1 MSIDEIELTQRLVQ
15 TPGLSGAEGDVA
27 DRVEE
32 AMNALG
38 FRRVYRDAL
47 GNVIGFVGPQAEATA
62 LLFDAHMDVVPV
74 AGEWRMDP
82 YGGEIVD
89 GRLYGRG
96 STDMKGALAAAICGA
111 AAAAKSG
118 RLSRQVAVSAT
129 VLEETLECAALAAVV
144 ESIRPEQ
151 VIICEPSNLT
161 IKLGQKGRAEIL
173 LTIEGIPAHAAF
185 PDRGKNPIQ
194 LAAEAL
200 EALKKIKFPKDPF
213 IGEAILV
220 ATDII
225 SDPYP
230 SISLIPQ
237 QVTIRFDRR
246 TIPGETED
254 VILNQILEALKNIDD
269 QAFSVSVTR
278 DTVQAY
284 TGKVIEA
291 PRLFA
296 AWKVEK
302 DIPLV
307 RAAEAGVT
315 AAGLTPAFGFWGF
328 CTNGS
333 ETAGKRNIP
342 TIGLGPG
349 IEDDAHIADESISIA
364 ELKKAKIAYEHLILH
379 LTTDRKGE

>member
-1 MSIDEIELTQRLVQ
+1 MSFDEIELTQRLVQ
-15 TPGLSGAEGDVA
+15 TPGLSGAEGEVA
-27 DRVEE
+27 DQVED

-38 FRRVYRDAL
+38 FRNVYRDAL
-47 GNVIGFVGPQAEATA
+47 GDVVGFVGPQTETTA

-74 AGEWRMDP
+74 AGKWRMDP
-82 YGGEIVD
+82 FGGEIVD

-96 STDMKGALAAAICGA
+96 STDMKGALAAVICGA

-118 RLSRQVAVSAT
+118 KLSRQVAVSAT
-129 VLEETLECAALAAVV
+129 VLEETLECAALGAVV
-144 ESIRPEQ
+144 EQVRPEQ
-151 VIICEPSNLT
+151 VVICEPSNLT

-194 LAAEAL
+194 LAAKALDAL
-200 EALKKIKFPKDPF
+200 EKIEFPKDPF

-230 SISLIPQ
+230 SISLIPPK
-237 QVTIRFDRR
+237 VTVRFDRR
-246 TIPGETED
+246 TVPGETED
-254 VILNQILEALKNIDD
+254 GILNQILDALKSIDG
-269 QAFSVSVTR
+269 QAFSLSVTR

-284 TGKVIEA
+284 TGEVIEA
-291 PRLFA
+291 PRNFA
-296 AWKVEK
+296 AWKVER

-307 RAAEAGVT
+307 KAAEAGII
-315 AAGLTPAFGFWGF
+315 AAGLEPKFGFWGF

-349 IEDDAHIADESISIA
+349 IEDDAHIADESISVE
-364 ELKKAKIAYEHLILH
+364 ELRKAKIVYEQLVLN
-379 LTTDRKGE
+379 LAAQ

>member
-1 MSIDEIELTQRLVQ
+1 MVIRLDEIEFAQKLVQ
-15 TPGLSGAEGDVA
+15 TPSLSGSEGAVA
-27 DRVEE
+27 DLVEDT
-32 AMNALG
+32 MTALG
-38 FRRVYRDAL
+38 FRSVFRDAL
-47 GNVIGFVGPQAEATA
+47 GNVVGVVGPEAETTA

-74 AGEWRMDP
+74 AGEWQMDP
-82 YGGEIVD
+82 FGGEIVD

-118 RLSRQVAVSAT
+118 RLVRQVAVSAT
-129 VLEETLECAALAAVV
+129 VLEESLECAALGAVV
-144 ESIRPEQ
+144 EQVKPEQ
-151 VIICEPSNLT
+151 VVICEPSNLN

-173 LTIEGIPAHAAF
+173 LTIKGIPAHAAF

-194 LAAEAL
+194 LAAKALDAL
-200 EALKKIKFPKDPF
+200 EKIEFPKDPF

-230 SISLIPQ
+230 SISIIPP
-237 QVTIRFDRR
+237 QVTVRFDRR

-254 VILNQILEALKNIDD
+254 SILNQILDSLKSIDD
-269 QAFSVSVTR
+269 QAFSLSVTR
-278 DTVQAY
+278 NKVQAY
-284 TGKVIEA
+284 TGEVIEA
-291 PRLFA
+291 PRIFA
-296 AWKVEK
+296 AWKVER

-307 RAAEAGVT
+307 KAAEAGII
-315 AAGLTPAFGFWGF
+315 AAGLTPEFGFWGF

-333 ETAGKRNIP
+333 ETAGKRKIP

-349 IEDDAHIADESISIA
+349 IEDDAHIADESISVE
-364 ELKKAKIAYEHLILH
+364 ELKKAKIVYEHLVLN
-379 LTTDRKGE
+379 LAAD

>member
-1 MSIDEIELTQRLVQ
+1 MAMSIDEIELTQRLVQ
-15 TPGLSGAEGDVA
+15 TPGLSGAEGAVA
-27 DRVEE
+27 DRVED

-47 GNVIGFVGPQAEATA
+47 GNVVGFVGPEAETAA
-62 LLFDAHMDVVPV
+62 LLFDAHMDVVPA

-82 YGGEIVD
+82 FGGEIID

-96 STDMKGALAAAICGA
+96 STDTKGGLAAAICGA

-129 VLEETLECAALAAVV
+129 VLEETLEGAALGAVV
-144 ESIRPEQ
+144 ESVKPEQ
-151 VIICEPSNLT
+151 VVICEPSNLT

-173 LTIEGIPAHAAF
+173 LTVAGIPAHAAF
-185 PDRGKNPIQ
+185 PARGKNPIL
-194 LAAEAL
+194 LAAKGLAAL
-200 EALKKIKFPKDPF
+200 DKIELPKDPF

-230 SISLIPQ
+230 SISLIPP
-237 QVTIRFDRR
+237 QVTVRFDRR
-246 TIPGETED
+246 TLPGETEE
-254 VILNQILEALKNIDD
+254 VILDQILNVLKRIDD
-269 QAFSVSVTR
+269 RAFSLAVTR
-278 DTVQAY
+278 DRVRAY
-284 TGKVIEA
+284 TGKAIEA
-291 PRLFA
+291 PRLFV
-296 AWKVEK
+296 AWKVDK

-307 RAAEAGVT
+307 KAAEAGVI
-315 AAGLTPAFGFWGF
+315 AAGLAPEFGSWGF

-333 ETAGKRNIP
+333 ETAGKRKIP

-349 IEDDAHIADESISIA
+349 IEDDAHIADESISVEKI
-364 ELKKAKIAYEHLILH
+364 KKAKIAYEHLILN
-379 LTTDRKGE
+379 LAID

>member
-15 TPGLSGAEGDVA
+15 TPGLSGAEGEVA
-27 DRVEE
+27 DRVED

-47 GNVIGFVGPQAEATA
+47 GNVVGFVGPEAETAA
-62 LLFDAHMDVVPV
+62 LLFDAHMDVVPA

-82 YGGEIVD
+82 FGGEIID

-96 STDMKGALAAAICGA
+96 STDTKGGLAAAICGA

-129 VLEETLECAALAAVV
+129 VLEETLEGAALGAVV
-144 ESIRPEQ
+144 ESVKPEQ
-151 VIICEPSNLT
+151 VVICEPSNLT

-173 LTIEGIPAHAAF
+173 LTVAGIPAHAAF
-185 PDRGKNPIQ
+185 PARGKNPIL
-194 LAAEAL
+194 LAAKGLAAL
-200 EALKKIKFPKDPF
+200 DKIELPKDPF

-230 SISLIPQ
+230 SISLIPP
-237 QVTIRFDRR
+237 QVTVRFDRR
-246 TIPGETED
+246 TLPGETEE
-254 VILNQILEALKNIDD
+254 VILDQILNVLKRIDD
-269 QAFSVSVTR
+269 RAFSLAVTR
-278 DTVQAY
+278 DRVRAY
-284 TGKVIEA
+284 TGKAIEA
-291 PRLFA
+291 PRLFV
-296 AWKVEK
+296 AWKVDK

-307 RAAEAGVT
+307 KAAEAGVI
-315 AAGLTPAFGFWGF
+315 AAGLAPEFGSWGF

-333 ETAGKRNIP
+333 ETAGKRKIP

-349 IEDDAHIADESISIA
+349 IEGDAHIADESISVEEI
-364 ELKKAKIAYEHLILH
+364 KKAKIVYEHLVLK
-379 LTTDRKGE
+379 LATK

>member
-1 MSIDEIELTQRLVQ
+1 MSFDEIGLTQRLVQ
-15 TPGLSGAEGDVA
+15 TPGLSGAEGEVA
-27 DRVEE
+27 DRVED

-38 FRRVYRDAL
+38 FRSVFRDEF
-47 GNVIGFVGPQAEATA
+47 GNVIGLVGPEEETTA

-82 YGGEIVD
+82 FGGEIID

-96 STDMKGALAAAICGA
+96 STDMKGGLAAVICGA

-129 VLEETLECAALAAVV
+129 VLEETLEGVALGAVV
-144 ESIRPEQ
+144 ESVRPQQ
-151 VIICEPSNLT
+151 VVICEPSNLT

-173 LTIEGIPAHAAF
+173 LTVEGIPAHAAF
-185 PDRGKNPIQ
+185 PARGKNPIT
-194 LAAEAL
+194 LAAKAL
-200 EALKKIKFPKDPF
+200 DVLEKIEFPKDPF
-213 IGEAILV
+213 IGQAILV

-225 SDPYP
+225 TDPYP
-230 SISLIPQ
+230 SISLIPP
-237 QVTIRFDRR
+237 QVTVRFDRR
-246 TIPGETED
+246 TLPGETEEK
-254 VILNQILEALKNIDD
+254 ILNQILNALKSIDD
-269 QAFSVSVTR
+269 HAFSLAVTR

-296 AWKVEK
+296 AWKVER
-302 DIPLV
+302 DILLV
-307 RAAEAGVT
+307 KAAEAGVM
-315 AAGLTPAFGFWGF
+315 AAGLAPKFGSWGF

-333 ETAGKRNIP
+333 ETAGKRKIP

-349 IEDDAHIADESISIA
+349 AEDDAHIADESISVE
-364 ELKKAKIAYEHLILH
+364 ELRQAKIAYEHLMLN
-379 LTTDRKGE
+379 LATD

>member
-1 MSIDEIELTQRLVQ
+1 MVMSLDEIELTQRLVQ
-15 TPGLSGAEGDVA
+15 TPGLSGAEGEVA
-27 DRVEE
+27 DRVED
-32 AMNALG
+32 AMNMLG
-38 FRRVYRDAL
+38 FRNVYRDEL
-47 GNVIGFVGPQAEATA
+47 GNVVGFVGPQAETTA

-82 YGGEIVD
+82 FGGEIVD

-96 STDMKGALAAAICGA
+96 STDMKGALAAALCGA

-129 VLEETLECAALAAVV
+129 VLEETLEGAALGVVV
-144 ESIRPEQ
+144 ESVKPEQ
-151 VIICEPSNLT
+151 VVICEPSNLA

-173 LTIEGIPAHAAF
+173 LTVEGIPAHAAF
-185 PDRGKNPIQ
+185 PARGKNPITI
-194 LAAEAL
+194 AAKALDAL
-200 EALKKIKFPKDPF
+200 EKIELPKDPF

-230 SISLIPQ
+230 SISLIPPK
-237 QVTIRFDRR
+237 VTIRFDRR
-246 TIPGETED
+246 TLPGETEES
-254 VILNQILEALKNIDD
+254 ILNQILNALESIDD
-269 QAFSVSVTR
+269 HAFSLALTR

-291 PRLFA
+291 PRLFT

-307 RAAEAGVT
+307 KAAEAGVM
-315 AAGLTPAFGFWGF
+315 AAGIEPKFGFWAF

-333 ETAGKRNIP
+333 ETAGKREIP

-349 IEDDAHIADESISIA
+349 IEDDAHIADESISVE
-364 ELKKAKIAYEHLILH
+364 ELRKAKIVYEHLVLN
-379 LTTDRKGE
+379 LATG

>member
-1 MSIDEIELTQRLVQ
+1 MVIRLDEIEFAQKLVQ
-15 TPGLSGAEGDVA
+15 TPSLSGSEGAVA
-27 DRVEE
+27 GIVED

-38 FRRVYRDAL
+38 FRSVFRDAL
-47 GNVIGFVGPQAEATA
+47 GNVVGAVGPEAETTA
-62 LLFDAHMDVVPV
+62 LLFDAHMDVVPP
-74 AGEWRMDP
+74 AGEWQMDP
-82 YGGEIVD
+82 FGGEIVD

-118 RLSRQVAVSAT
+118 RLVRQVAVSAT
-129 VLEETLECAALAAVV
+129 VLEESLECAALGAVV
-144 ESIRPEQ
+144 ENLRPAQ
-151 VIICEPSNLT
+151 VVICEPSNLT

-194 LAAEAL
+194 LAAKAL
-200 EALKKIKFPKDPF
+200 DTLEKIELPEDPL
-213 IGEAILV
+213 IGKAILV

-237 QVTIRFDRR
+237 QVTVRFDRR
-246 TIPGETED
+246 TLPGETEEI
-254 VILNQILEALKNIDD
+254 ILNQILNALQSIDD
-269 QAFSVSVTR
+269 RAFSLSVTR
-278 DTVQAY
+278 DTVQTY

-296 AWKVEK
+296 AWKVER

-307 RAAEAGVT
+307 KAAEAGVI
-315 AAGLTPAFGFWGF
+315 AAGIEPKFGFWGF

-349 IEDDAHIADESISIA
+349 TEDDAHIADESISVE
-364 ELKKAKIAYEHLILH
+364 ELRKAKIAYEHLVLN
-379 LTTDRKGE
+379 LAND

>member
-1 MSIDEIELTQRLVQ
+1 MSFDEIELTQRLVQ
-15 TPGLSGAEGDVA
+15 TPGLSGAEGEVA
-27 DRVEE
+27 DRVED

-38 FRRVYRDAL
+38 FRNVYRDGL
-47 GNVIGFVGPQAEATA
+47 GNVVGFVGPQAGTTA

-74 AGEWRMDP
+74 AGEWKMDP
-82 YGGEIVD
+82 FGGEIVD

-129 VLEETLECAALAAVV
+129 VLEETLECAALGAVV
-144 ESIRPEQ
+144 EQVKPEQ
-151 VIICEPSNLT
+151 VVICEPSNLT

-194 LAAEAL
+194 LAAKALDAL
-200 EALKKIKFPKDPF
+200 EKIEFPKDPF

-230 SISLIPQ
+230 SISLIPPH
-237 QVTIRFDRR
+237 VTIRFDRR

-254 VILNQILEALKNIDD
+254 SILNQILNELKRIDEH
-269 QAFSVSVTR
+269 AFSLSVTR
-278 DTVQAY
+278 DTVQTY

-291 PRLFA
+291 PRIFA
-296 AWKVEK
+296 AWKVERG
-302 DIPLV
+302 IPLV
-307 RAAEAGVT
+307 KAAEAGVS
-315 AAGLTPAFGFWGF
+315 AAGLTPEFGFWGF

-349 IEDDAHIADESISIA
+349 TEDDAHIADESIDVE
-364 ELKKAKIAYEHLILH
+364 ELKKAKIVYEHLILN
-379 LTTDRKGE
+379 LAT

>member
-1 MSIDEIELTQRLVQ
+1 MVIRLDEIEFAQKLVQ
-15 TPGLSGAEGDVA
+15 TPSLSGAEGAVA
-27 DRVEE
+27 DLVEDT
-32 AMNALG
+32 MTALG
-38 FRRVYRDAL
+38 FRSVFRDAL
-47 GNVIGFVGPQAEATA
+47 GNVVGVVGPEAETTA

-74 AGEWRMDP
+74 AGEWQMDP
-82 YGGEIVD
+82 FGGEIVD

-118 RLSRQVAVSAT
+118 RLVRQVAVSAT
-129 VLEETLECAALAAVV
+129 VLEESLECAALGAVV
-144 ESIRPEQ
+144 EQVRPEQ
-151 VIICEPSNLT
+151 VVICEPSNLT

-194 LAAEAL
+194 LTAKALDAL
-200 EALKKIKFPKDPF
+200 EKIEFPEDPF
-213 IGEAILV
+213 IGKAILV

-237 QVTIRFDRR
+237 QVTVRFDRR

-254 VILNQILEALKNIDD
+254 GILNQILNALQIIDD
-269 QAFSVSVTR
+269 QAFSLSVTQ

-291 PRLFA
+291 PRIFA
-296 AWKVEK
+296 AWKVER

-307 RAAEAGVT
+307 KAAQAAVI
-315 AAGLTPAFGFWGF
+315 AAGLEPKFGSWAF

-333 ETAGKRNIP
+333 ETAGKRKIP

-349 IEDDAHIADESISIA
+349 IEDDAHIADESISVE
-364 ELKKAKIAYEHLILH
+364 ELRQAKIVYEQLILN
-379 LTTDRKGE
+379 LATG

>member
-1 MSIDEIELTQRLVQ
+1 MSFDEIELTQRLVQ
-15 TPGLSGAEGDVA
+15 TPGLSGAEGEVA
-27 DRVEE
+27 DQVED

-38 FRRVYRDAL
+38 FRDVYRDAL
-47 GNVIGFVGPQAEATA
+47 GNIVGFVGPQAKTTA

-74 AGEWRMDP
+74 AGEWQMDP
-82 YGGEIVD
+82 FGGEVVD

-96 STDMKGALAAAICGA
+96 STDMKGALAAVICAA

-129 VLEETLECAALAAVV
+129 VLEETLECAALGAVV
-144 ESIRPEQ
+144 EQ
-151 VIICEPSNLT
+151 VKPRQVVICEPSNLT

-173 LTIEGIPAHAAF
+173 MTIEGIPAHAAF

-194 LAAEAL
+194 LAAKALDAL
-200 EALKKIKFPKDPF
+200 EKIEFPKDPF

-230 SISLIPQ
+230 SISLIPP

-254 VILNQILEALKNIDD
+254 SILNQILNELKRIDAR
-269 QAFSVSVTR
+269 AFSLSVTR

-291 PRLFA
+291 PRIFA
-296 AWKVEK
+296 AWKVER

-307 RAAEAGVT
+307 KAAEAGVI
-315 AAGLTPAFGFWGF
+315 AAGLTPEFGFWGF

-349 IEDDAHIADESISIA
+349 TEDDAHIADESIDIE
-364 ELKKAKIAYEHLILH
+364 ELRKAKIVYEHLILN
-379 LTTDRKGE
+379 LATD

>member
-1 MSIDEIELTQRLVQ
+1 MSFDEIELAQKLIQ
-15 TPGLSGAEGDVA
+15 TPGLSGAEGEVA
-27 DRVEE
+27 DRVED

-38 FRRVYRDAL
+38 FRNVYRDAL
-47 GNVIGFVGPQAEATA
+47 GNVVGLVGPQAETTA

-96 STDMKGALAAAICGA
+96 STDMKGALAAAICGT

-118 RLSRQVAVSAT
+118 RLRRQVAVSAT
-129 VLEETLECAALAAVV
+129 VLEEILECAALGAVV
-144 ESIRPEQ
+144 EQVKPEQ
-151 VIICEPSNLT
+151 VVICEPSNLT

-194 LAAEAL
+194 LAAKALDAL
-200 EALKKIKFPKDPF
+200 EKIEFPRDPF

-230 SISLIPQ
+230 SISLIPP

-254 VILNQILEALKNIDD
+254 SIFNQILNELKSIDD
-269 QAFSVSVTR
+269 HAFSLSVTR

-291 PRLFA
+291 PRIFA
-296 AWKVEK
+296 AWKVER

-307 RAAEAGVT
+307 KAAESAVI
-315 AAGLTPAFGFWGF
+315 AAGLTPEFGFWGF

-349 IEDDAHIADESISIA
+349 TEDDAHIADESIDVE
-364 ELKKAKIAYEHLILH
+364 ELRKAKKVYEHLILN
-379 LTTDRKGE
+379 LATN

>member
-1 MSIDEIELTQRLVQ
+1 MSFDEIELTQRLVQ
-15 TPGLSGAEGDVA
+15 TPGLSGAEGEVA

-38 FRRVYRDAL
+38 FRNVHRDEL
-47 GNVIGFVGPQAEATA
+47 GNVVGFVGPQAKTTA

-82 YGGEIVD
+82 FGGEIVD

-96 STDMKGALAAAICGA
+96 STDMKGALAAVLCGA

-129 VLEETLECAALAAVV
+129 VLEETLECAALGAVV
-144 ESIRPEQ
+144 EQVRPEQ
-151 VIICEPSNLT
+151 VVICEPSNLT

-173 LTIEGIPAHAAF
+173 LTVEGIPAHAAF

-194 LAAEAL
+194 LAAKALDAL
-200 EALKKIKFPKDPF
+200 EKIEFPKDPF

-230 SISLIPQ
+230 SISLIPT
-237 QVTIRFDRR
+237 QVSVRFDRR

-254 VILNQILEALKNIDD
+254 SILNQILSELKSIDEH
-269 QAFSVSVTR
+269 AFSLSVTR

-296 AWKVEK
+296 AWKVER

-307 RAAEAGVT
+307 KAAEAGVI
-315 AAGLTPAFGFWGF
+315 AAGLTPDFGFWGF

-349 IEDDAHIADESISIA
+349 IEDDAHIADESISVE
-364 ELKKAKIAYEHLILH
+364 ELRKAKIVYEHLILN
-379 LTTDRKGE
+379 LTPD